1 MSVLWICAAV
11 VAAVFA
17 VMLYSY
23 ATFRRGGTDATAKE
37 NGTRENVVRHS
48 ALVETLWAIVPIA
61 IMVGTALPAVR
72 QLLSIADG
80 SPATPTLQAHRQ
92 DFS

>member
-11 VAAVFA
+11 VIVVFA

-23 ATFRRGGTDATAKE
+23 ATFRRGGAPGQATADRLLRR
-37 NGTRENVVRHS
+37 N
-48 ALVETLWAIVPIA
+48 ALIETLWAIVPIA

-72 QLLSIADG
+72 QLLTIDHG
-80 SPATPTLQAHRQ
+80 SAATPSLQAQRQ